1 MTDDPHMS
9 RRGFLRGR
17 FLGAISAGLDG
28 VRLRGFEGQSSADP
42 HERRS
47 VVISIPVLRPPRA
60 VPEQQF
66 LDGCTRC
73 NACIEACPH
82 DAIVLAPSR
91 LREAAGTPMI
101 DPHKQP
107 CWMCHDTPCVT
118 ACEPR
123 VLDPLRRI
131 AMGTASVDTTSCLA
145 YQGSFCTVCSERC
158 PVPDAIEVVNGRPE
172 IREVACTGCGICL
185 HVCPAPENAIL
196 LTPARVEGG
205 SDDGK
210 PHTDDD
216 VASAGNRPR
225 APWELDM
232 NLVQNPFLDG
242 HDSPR
247 QSTLDDHES

>member
-28 VRLRGFEGQSSADP
+28 VRLRGFEDNP
-42 HERRS
+42 RRS
-47 VVISIPVLRPPRA
+47 ARTPIGRDFNRSSGRAA

-123 VLDPLRRI
+123 VLDPLRLQWERR
-131 AMGTASVDTTSCLA
+131 ASIRHRALLIRAVSA
-145 YQGSFCTVCSERC
+145 PSARS
-158 PVPDAIEVVNGRPE
+158 VVLFRT
-172 IREVACTGCGICL
+172 RSRL
-185 HVCPAPENAIL
+185 
-196 LTPARVEGG
+196 
-205 SDDGK
+205 
-210 PHTDDD
+210 
-216 VASAGNRPR
+216 
-225 APWELDM
+225 
-232 NLVQNPFLDG
+232 
-242 HDSPR
+242 
-247 QSTLDDHES
+247 